1 MKDKSRLVVLVLVV
15 LSLCIVGGAIYFV
28 YELQVNSVNEAPS
41 VSPITSGSTIVTP
54 TKAPEELVELT
65 EYVYQPSQTSIMYH
79 PEWKVNSFNAGGVGQ
94 TSMIQEPSTGGDV
107 YSITLSEKSLTTR
120 NIVVESRDIDLDNGQ
135 PAKLLFTRAPGTA
148 GENVTDILLASKEIA
163 AADVVDGASLDGVG
177 TKPIFVTIN
186 LLPPGARSNP
196 GRPIGDFTGTRYEQ
210 VIRTLKTFKKVN

>member
-28 YELQVNSVNEAPS
+28 YKPQISSVNVAPS
-41 VSPITSGSTIVTP
+41 VSPITSGSAMVAP
-54 TKAPEELVELT
+54 TRAPEELTELT
-65 EYVYQPSQTSIMYH
+65 EYIYQSSQTSIMHH

-94 TSMIQEPSTGGDV
+94 ASMIQEPSTGGGV

-120 NIVVESRDIDLDNGQ
+120 NIVVESRDINLDNGQ
-135 PAKLLFTRAPGTA
+135 SAKLLFTRAPGTV

-163 AADVVDGASLDGVG
+163 VADVADSTSLDGVG

-186 LLPPGARSNP
+186 LLAPGVRSNP
-196 GRPIGDFTGTRYEQ
+196 GRPIGDFTGARYEQ